1 MLIFVRIRDSFGEPK
16 TKKMLKMGLFFKLE
30 MFVSFLLLDF
40 PFFLLTNNFHLK
52 IKNHLGY
59 ELKYLPNTWLV
70 QL

>member
-1 MLIFVRIRDSFGEPK
+1 
-16 TKKMLKMGLFFKLE
+16 MGLFFKLE
-30 MFVSFLLLDF
+30 MFVSFLLLDL